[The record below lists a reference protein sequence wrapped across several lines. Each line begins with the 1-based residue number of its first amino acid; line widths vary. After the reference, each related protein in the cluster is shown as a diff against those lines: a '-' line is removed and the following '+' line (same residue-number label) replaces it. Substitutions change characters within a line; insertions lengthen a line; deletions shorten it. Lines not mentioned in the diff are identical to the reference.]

1 MRNLEKDFIKELKK
15 NLSSSHIYS
24 DRIFVGY
31 GTREQENTF
40 LNELHSK
47 SGIINTWYKSNV
59 LSNEIIKHII
69 SDTIED
75 HLTSYAISDEGIVK
89 ELLVYPELRNT
100 YRLSQTV
107 LSQVKKLPHTYK
119 YYLPLADYKEGIN
132 IKLTKN
138 LSLKSTSIYTKTLSG
153 YYVNILNNL
162 MENPKIDFKKGKTLT
177 IIGSS
182 KGYISH
188 NSYKLTQTVENSL
201 YEIQLIVGLLFIFDI
216 LITNYKEPHYEQ
228 KSVLFSNY
236 QNKEIVHIDIDLELS
251 DFIHRSTINNAI
263 ERYESLVTMP
273 SIGSFSIEEM
283 FQPLKDFFES
293 YNSTEKARKDL
304 ATKIGNSIIWYLY
317 GISSK
322 DSKRGI
328 ISLITSLEALIR
340 TEGENNLNSGSIA
353 EICSFLL
360 SHNAKERSDIK
371 ERIVRIYSLRNSI
384 AHSGKAKIYLKNKK
398 EKLLTHDEVNSDV
411 AFLPSKIKRMIQIE
425 INKLK

>member
-1 MRNLEKDFIKELKK
+1 
-15 NLSSSHIYS
+15 
-24 DRIFVGY
+24 
-31 GTREQENTF
+31 
-40 LNELHSK
+40 
-47 SGIINTWYKSNV
+47 
-59 LSNEIIKHII
+59 
-69 SDTIED
+69 
-75 HLTSYAISDEGIVK
+75 
-89 ELLVYPELRNT
+89 
-100 YRLSQTV
+100 
-107 LSQVKKLPHTYK
+107 
-119 YYLPLADYKEGIN
+119 
-132 IKLTKN
+132 
-138 LSLKSTSIYTKTLSG
+138 
-153 YYVNILNNL
+153 
-162 MENPKIDFKKGKTLT
+162 
-177 IIGSS
+177 
-182 KGYISH
+182 
-188 NSYKLTQTVENSL
+188 
-201 YEIQLIVGLLFIFDI
+201 
-216 LITNYKEPHYEQ
+216 
-228 KSVLFSNY
+228 
-236 QNKEIVHIDIDLELS
+236 
-251 DFIHRSTINNAI
+251 
-263 ERYESLVTMP
+263 MP

-411 AFLPSKIKRMIQIE
+411 AFLSSKIKRMIQIE